1 MAVEDPDSV
10 TTKLLTLLNVSA
22 TKVGKRK
29 QPVDDVLAQPGEK
42 LNKRRAISF
51 DDRSKSPDEQEHA
64 GDEDDQLSVDEEA
77 ADEAEEEEEGA
88 DEESSGTPLPISVS
102 APSDTVVDNVE
113 DPYELHFGAKTTLP
127 TEAARNAV
135 EQKTWATYRDRH
147 GRLGPIITSYPD
159 VDGATKP
166 SSGSKIA
173 VSTTAMH
180 LCSSP
185 SCQCVH

>member
-51 DDRSKSPDEQEHA
+51 DDRSKSPDEQERA
-64 GDEDDQLSVDEEA
+64 GDEAAQVSVDEEA
-77 ADEAEEEEEGA
+77 ADEAAEEEA
-88 DEESSGTPLPISVS
+88 DEESSCTPLPTSVS
-102 APSDTVVDNVE
+102 APSDAVVDNVE

-135 EQKTWATYRDRH
+135 EQKTWATYRDKH
-147 GRLGPIITSYPD
+147 GRLGPVITSYPH

-166 SSGSKIA
+166 STSSKIA
-173 VSTTAMH
+173 VSATVMH